1 MKNDIGMHKSQST
14 LISTHEDIT
23 VNLGKILGRSSMPGD
38 VYLLSGDLGSGK
50 TRLTQGILK
59 GLGCSELARS
69 PTFVLVTEYEARIP
83 VYHMDFY
90 RLDDH
95 ISIERMQIDEYLY
108 GDGICVIE
116 WANKSLDVFP
126 EDSIKIHFDISKTES
141 ERQLTFST
149 KSTKYSDIFSE
160 LEHYIDSKDI

>member
-1 MKNDIGMHKSQST
+1 MKNDIGMHKLQST

-23 VNLGKILGRSSMPGD
+23 VNIGKILGRSSMPGD

-59 GLGCSELARS
+59 GLGSGELARS

-126 EDSIKIHFDISKTES
+126 EDSIKVHFDISKTES

-149 KSTKYSDIFSE
+149 MSAKHSEIFSE
-160 LEHYIDSKDI
+160 LERYIDSEGT

>member
-1 MKNDIGMHKSQST
+1 MKNNIGMHKLQST

-59 GLGCSELARS
+59 GLGSSELARS

-149 KSTKYSDIFSE
+149 RSTKHSEIFSE
-160 LEHYIDSKDI
+160 LERYIDSKGI

>member
-50 TRLTQGILK
+50 TRLTQGLLN
-59 GLGCSELARS
+59 GLGSGELARS

-126 EDSIKIHFDISKTES
+126 EDSIKVHFDISKTES
-141 ERQLTFST
+141 ERRLTFST
-149 KSTKYSDIFSE
+149 KSTKHSETFSE
-160 LEHYIDSKDI
+160 LERYIDSKDT

>member
-1 MKNDIGMHKSQST
+1 MYKSQST

-23 VNLGKILGRSSMPGD
+23 VDLGKILGKSSMPGD

-59 GLGCSELARS
+59 GLGSSELARS

-95 ISIERMQIDEYLY
+95 VSIERMQLDEYLY

-116 WANKSLDVFP
+116 WADKSLDMFP

-149 KSTKYSDIFSE
+149 NSTKHSGIFSE
-160 LEHYIDSKDI
+160 LERYFDS

>member
-1 MKNDIGMHKSQST
+1 MYKSQST

-23 VNLGKILGRSSMPGD
+23 VNLGKILGMNSVPGD

-50 TRLTQGILK
+50 TRFTQGLLK
-59 GLGCSELARS
+59 GLGSDELARS

-90 RLDDH
+90 RLDDQV
-95 ISIERMQIDEYLY
+95 SIDRMQIDEYLY

-126 EDSIKIHFDISKTES
+126 EDSIKIQFDISKEGS
-141 ERQLTFST
+141 ERELTFSAGS
-149 KSTKYSDIFSE
+149 KRYSEIFNE
-160 LEHYIDSKDI
+160 LERFIESKVV

>member
-1 MKNDIGMHKSQST
+1 MKNDIGMHKLQST

-23 VNLGKILGRSSMPGD
+23 VNIGKILGRSSMPGD

-59 GLGCSELARS
+59 GLGSGELARS

-126 EDSIKIHFDISKTES
+126 EDSIKVKFDISKTES

-149 KSTKYSDIFSE
+149 MSSKHSEIFIE
-160 LEHYIDSKDI
+160 LERYIDSKGT